1 MLFLVFDGLRVNIN
15 QLDIIYV
22 LSDTK
27 VNEKNK
33 KKNNNNNKSRGSE
46 GGEFIENDTCFIVL
60 SF

>member
-27 VNEKNK
+27 VNEKNEK
-33 KKNNNNNKSRGSE
+33 INNNKSRGSE